1 LIIDPSV
8 FRPNKYRPTT
18 IHILSVFRSILN
30 AGEMHLLYR
39 EGKKVRRGYMAN
51 YSVLEKLYFKAIM
64 KIIFYTVF
72 LAFT

>member
-1 LIIDPSV
+1 
-8 FRPNKYRPTT
+8 
-18 IHILSVFRSILN
+18 
-30 AGEMHLLYR
+30 MHLLYR